1 MLKSND
7 LIVNF
12 YQYLGIDPLY
22 SSFKNPLLRKMDKVT
37 ENMIVGKY
45 NSPDDQ
51 SKFNGK
57 HIQLTLGNNKN
68 LQKAYSIYLYVLQ
81 EFIDKLD
88 IEKYISRKKHLKFI

>member
-1 MLKSND
+1 MDSSTYFNSKKIMMLKSND

-22 SSFKNPLLRKMDKVT
+22 PSFKKNPLLRKMDKVT
-37 ENMIVGKY
+37 DNTIIGKY

-68 LQKAYSIYLYVLQ
+68 LQKAFQFTFTYYKNLLIN
-81 EFIDKLD
+81 
-88 IEKYISRKKHLKFI
+88 